1 MENISLEGSILKI
14 YFISDQFF
22 KNILRNVFFK
32 GEVFRESNIEIVFF
46 EVAILIEMLEKILW
60 EISKLVGWV
69 LLFTT
74 LNY

>member
-46 EVAILIEMLEKILW
+46 EIAILIEMLEKILW
-60 EISKLVGWV
+60 EISKLIGWV
-69 LLFTT
+69 LLFTA

>member
-69 LLFTT
+69 LLFTA